1 MIKECAILGVY
12 GVKSVSL
19 SSRAEIKKRSSAS
32 LRRSPL
38 GAAIRSRKQKAAAE
52 AEVYLVERTP
62 VDFYSFDEEYLR
74 RLGARDPATEAHFV
88 AYFSERLRI
97 TLRARGV
104 DSHTIE
110 DVRQETFCRVWV
122 AVQSGNVNN
131 PRGFG
136 SYVHSVCKHVL
147 SKAAGRTIATSMIPW
162 NSRMLPMS
170 IWAWKKS
177 SSGGNTGNWC
187 EPSFPNFLKGTG
199 IFYARVSLMNVIMTM
214 FAMILEWTAIIFAFC
229 FTGPLISSGSF
240 TRKEAI
246 NAVNTIL
253 TAQKDPEVDYDRT
266 SDGPRRSNQK
276 FYGGTLSAR

>member
-1 MIKECAILGVY
+1 MIKECAILGVH

-32 LRRSPL
+32 LRRSPV
-38 GAAIRSRKQKAAAE
+38 GAAIRSRKQRGAAE

-147 SKAAGRTIATSMIPW
+147 SESRRTNHRNQHDSLEFTDVADEHLGLEEIVQRREHGQLVRAILSE
-162 NSRMLPMS
+162 LPERDRH
-170 IWAWKKS
+170 I
-177 SSGGNTGNWC
+177 
-187 EPSFPNFLKGTG
+187 LH
-199 IFYARVSLMNVIMTM
+199 ARFFEERDNDDVCSDFGVDRDYLRV
-214 FAMILEWTAIIFAFC
+214 L
-229 FTGPLISSGSF
+229 LH
-240 TRKEAI
+240 RAI
-246 NAVNTIL
+246 NKFGEL
-253 TAQKDPEVDYDRT
+253 YRK
-266 SDGPRRSNQK
+266 RSN
-276 FYGGTLSAR
+276 